1 MTEAE
6 VKDFKYFILSL
17 SVNFQFQTF
26 LTLSKKINS
35 LRMLALI
42 LKSRELE
49 YLFSNFLVARWCENI
64 PKMAPSTMF
73 KLFSSVSI
81 KLPASVAFLAAAFP
95 AAICSVMECFFTIMP
110 C

>member
-6 VKDFKYFILSL
+6 VKDYNCFILSL
-17 SVNFQFQTF
+17 FVNVLRNNF
-26 LTLSKKINS
+26 LLNS
-35 LRMLALI
+35 LRMLSGFNT
-42 LKSRELE
+42 SRELE

-64 PKMAPSTMF
+64 PKMASSTMF

-95 AAICSVMECFFTIMP
+95 AAIRSVMECFFAIMP